1 MILKTLQLKNF
12 RKFKDAL
19 IEFPD
24 GITGVVGLNG
34 VGKSTLFEAI
44 AWVLYGPV
52 SARTSIDQIKRDGA
66 GPSEPCRVELEFIF
80 EDDTYRIVREMSG
93 KNLQASGTATV
104 NGGIAATGAETLTR
118 FIQRK
123 LGMDWKSFYTSLF
136 AKQKELNALSSMNP
150 SERRQLILRMLGI
163 DVVDDIIQEV
173 RIDAREK
180 KAMVE
185 KLQTD
190 LLDSTGRRK
199 QEVYQEELKAM
210 EQQRKDLAA
219 RIAEQKKLLQQK
231 GEELK
236 KRKQECDT
244 KKHEYET
251 ACKTK
256 EKLDEQKTLYE
267 KKQRLDQ
274 DVSTR
279 EDTIRHRVEALK
291 QHEGKLA
298 VFTSLKQDLR
308 TLETQQ
314 QKNADTLERMMKKEE
329 QLAVMIQRH
338 EEDIKDLTRKKHHI
352 EKLGPT
358 AKCPTCERVL
368 GPQHTTLLQAY
379 TKDLATQT
387 NELTKLL
394 GEVKARKTDVER
406 LSREKQALQ
415 KKGLFLHN
423 QEVEQGRLQAA
434 ASHLTQEIT
443 REQKEI
449 DRLKKES
456 QTLRLVTFDVK
467 QYDLVRATM
476 NESYRRY
483 QAALKT
489 LDDSKDAHQALMV
502 RQKEQEGEQNLLLQ
516 QRHQLEQHIKEQE
529 AAAKNLE
536 HEQKNAQHLGM
547 LTEVM
552 DSYRSYLISQ
562 IRPTLSQH
570 ASELLAELTD
580 GKYSEIELDED
591 YNLLV
596 YDQGSAYSIER
607 FSGGE
612 EDLAN
617 LCMRLA
623 ISEIITERAGSVFQ
637 FIILDEIFGSQ
648 DDNRKQN
655 IIKALNGFS
664 SKFRQI
670 FLITHVDDIK
680 QFTEHTIEVSEDDA
694 GVSTLSLV

>member
-1 MILKTLQLKNF
+1 MILKSLHLKNF
-12 RKFKDAL
+12 RKFKDTM

-24 GITGVVGLNG
+24 GITGVIGLNG
-34 VGKSTLFEAI
+34 AGKSTLFEAV

-66 GPSEPCRVELEFIF
+66 EPSDPCRVELEFIF
-80 EDDTYRIVREMSG
+80 EDDTYRVIREMSG

-104 NGGIAATGAETLTR
+104 NGNIAATGAETLTK

-163 DVVDDIIQEV
+163 DVVDDIIQEI
-173 RIDAREK
+173 RTDARDK
-180 KAMVE
+180 KTAVE
-185 KLQTD
+185 KLQAD
-190 LLDSTGRRK
+190 LLDDTGRSK
-199 QEVYQEELKAM
+199 KEVYQDQVQAL
-210 EQQRKDLAA
+210 EQQQKNLAV
-219 RIAEQKKLLQQK
+219 RIAEQKKQLQKK

-236 KRKQECDT
+236 KIKKECDT
-244 KKHEYET
+244 KKHEYERT
-251 ACKTK
+251 CKTK
-256 EKLDEQKTLYE
+256 EQLDEQKTLFE

-274 DVSTR
+274 ELNTR
-279 EDTIRHRVEALK
+279 EATFQQRTETLK
-291 QHEGKLA
+291 QQQVKLI
-298 VFTSLKQDLR
+298 VFTSLEKDLR
-308 TLETQQ
+308 TLEAQQ
-314 QKNADTLERMMKKEE
+314 QKNANAMENVMKKEE
-329 QLAVMIQRH
+329 QLIVMTQRH
-338 EEDIKDLTRKKHHI
+338 EQDIKDLTRKKNHI
-352 EKLGPT
+352 EKIGPT

-368 GPQHTTLLQAY
+368 GQQHTTLLQTY
-379 TKDLATQT
+379 NKDIATHK

-394 GEVKARKTDVER
+394 GEVKTIHTEAER

-415 KKGLFLHN
+415 KKGLYLHN

-434 ASHLTQEIT
+434 ASHLAQEIA
-443 REQKEI
+443 REQIEI

-456 QTLRLVTFDVK
+456 QVLRLVAFDEK
-467 QYDLVRATM
+467 QYELLRTNM
-476 NESYRRY
+476 NESYKFY
-483 QAALKT
+483 QVALKA
-489 LDDSKDAHQALMV
+489 LDSLKDANQTLMV
-502 RQKEQEGEQNLLLQ
+502 KQKEQEGERNLLLQ
-516 QRHQLEQHIKEQE
+516 QRQQLEQHIKEQE
-529 AAAKNLE
+529 VIAKNLE
-536 HEQKNAQHLGM
+536 REQKDAQRLGM

-562 IRPTLSQH
+562 IRPALSQH
-570 ASELLAELTD
+570 ASELFAELTD

-591 YNLLV
+591 YNLLL
-596 YDQGSAYSIER
+596 YDQGSAYGIER

-648 DDNRKQN
+648 DDIRKQN

-680 QFTEHTIEVSEDDA
+680 QYTEHTIEVTEDDA
-694 GVSTLSLV
+694 GVSNLSLV

>member
-1 MILKTLQLKNF
+1 MILKSLHLKNF
-12 RKFKDAL
+12 RKFKDAM

-34 VGKSTLFEAI
+34 VGKSTLFEAV

-66 GPSEPCRVELEFIF
+66 EPSDPCQVELEFIF
-80 EDDTYRIVREMSG
+80 EDDTYRVVREMSG

-104 NGGIAATGAETLTR
+104 NGSIAATGAETLTK

-163 DVVDDIIQEV
+163 DVVDDIIQEI
-173 RIDAREK
+173 RTDARDK
-180 KAMVE
+180 KTTVE
-185 KLQTD
+185 KLQAN
-190 LLDSTGRRK
+190 LLDDTGRSRK
-199 QEVYQEELKAM
+199 EVYQDQVQAL
-210 EQQRKDLAA
+210 EQQQKNLAV
-219 RIAEQKKLLQQK
+219 RIAEQKKQLQK
-231 GEELK
+231 KSEELK
-236 KRKQECDT
+236 KIKNECDT
-244 KKHEYET
+244 KKHEYERT
-251 ACKTK
+251 CKTK
-256 EKLDEQKTLYE
+256 EQVDEQKTLFE

-274 DVSTR
+274 ELNTR
-279 EDTIRHRVEALK
+279 EATFRQRTEALK
-291 QHEGKLA
+291 QQQVKLA
-298 VFTSLKQDLR
+298 VFTNLEKDLR
-308 TLETQQ
+308 TLEAQQ
-314 QKNADTLERMMKKEE
+314 QKNANALENVMKKEE
-329 QLAVMIQRH
+329 QLIVIIQRH
-338 EEDIKDLTRKKHHI
+338 EQDIKDLTRKKNHI
-352 EKLGPT
+352 EKIGPT

-368 GPQHTTLLQAY
+368 GQQHTTLLQTY
-379 TKDLATQT
+379 NKDIATHK

-394 GEVKARKTDVER
+394 DEVKTIHTDTER

-415 KKGLFLHN
+415 KKGLYLHN
-423 QEVEQGRLQAA
+423 QEVEQGRLQAT
-434 ASHLTQEIT
+434 ASHLAQEIA

-456 QTLRLVTFDVK
+456 QVLRLVAFDEK
-467 QYDLVRATM
+467 QYELLRTNM
-476 NESYRRY
+476 NESYKFY
-483 QAALKT
+483 QAALKAFDSLKDVNQT
-489 LDDSKDAHQALMV
+489 LIVK
-502 RQKEQEGEQNLLLQ
+502 QKEQEGEHNLLLQ
-516 QRHQLEQHIKEQE
+516 QRRQLEQHIKEQE
-529 AAAKNLE
+529 VIAKNLE
-536 HEQKNAQHLGM
+536 REQKDAQRLGM

-562 IRPTLSQH
+562 IRPALSQH
-570 ASELLAELTD
+570 ASELFAELTD

-591 YNLLV
+591 YNLLL
-596 YDQGSAYSIER
+596 YDQGSAYGIER

-648 DDNRKQN
+648 DDIRKQN
-655 IIKALNGFS
+655 IIRALNGFS

-680 QFTEHTIEVSEDDA
+680 QFTEHTIEVTEDDT
-694 GVSTLSLV
+694 GVSTISIV

>member
-1 MILKTLQLKNF
+1 MILKSLHLKNF
-12 RKFKDAL
+12 RKFKDAM

-34 VGKSTLFEAI
+34 VGKSTLFEAV

-66 GPSEPCRVELEFIF
+66 EPSDPCQVELEFIF
-80 EDDTYRIVREMSG
+80 EDDTYRVVREMSG

-104 NGGIAATGAETLTR
+104 NGSIAATGAETLTK

-163 DVVDDIIQEV
+163 DVVDDIIQEI
-173 RIDAREK
+173 RTDARDK
-180 KAMVE
+180 KTTVE
-185 KLQTD
+185 KLQAN
-190 LLDSTGRRK
+190 LLDDTGRSRK
-199 QEVYQEELKAM
+199 EVYQDQVQAL
-210 EQQRKDLAA
+210 EQQQKNLAV
-219 RIAEQKKLLQQK
+219 RIAEQKKQLQK
-231 GEELK
+231 KSEELK
-236 KRKQECDT
+236 KIKNECDT
-244 KKHEYET
+244 KKHEYERT
-251 ACKTK
+251 CKTK
-256 EKLDEQKTLYE
+256 EQVDEQKTLFE

-274 DVSTR
+274 ELNTR
-279 EDTIRHRVEALK
+279 EATFRQRTEALK
-291 QHEGKLA
+291 QQQVKLA
-298 VFTSLKQDLR
+298 VFTNLEKDLR
-308 TLETQQ
+308 TLEAQQ
-314 QKNADTLERMMKKEE
+314 QKNANALENVMKKEE
-329 QLAVMIQRH
+329 QLIVIIQRH
-338 EEDIKDLTRKKHHI
+338 EQDIKDLTRKKNHI
-352 EKLGPT
+352 EKIGPT

-368 GPQHTTLLQAY
+368 GQQHTTLLQTY
-379 TKDLATQT
+379 NKDIATHK

-394 GEVKARKTDVER
+394 DEVKTIHTDTER

-415 KKGLFLHN
+415 KKGLYLHN

-434 ASHLTQEIT
+434 ASHLAQEIA
-443 REQKEI
+443 REQIEI

-456 QTLRLVTFDVK
+456 QVLRLVAFDEK
-467 QYDLVRATM
+467 QYELLRTNM
-476 NESYRRY
+476 NESYKFY
-483 QAALKT
+483 QAALKAFDSLKDVNQT
-489 LDDSKDAHQALMV
+489 LIVK
-502 RQKEQEGEQNLLLQ
+502 QKEQEGEHNLLLQ
-516 QRHQLEQHIKEQE
+516 QRRQLEQHIKEQE
-529 AAAKNLE
+529 VIAKNLE
-536 HEQKNAQHLGM
+536 REQKDAQRLGM

-562 IRPTLSQH
+562 IRPALSQH
-570 ASELLAELTD
+570 ASELFAELTD

-591 YNLLV
+591 YNLLL
-596 YDQGSAYSIER
+596 YDQGSAYGIER

-648 DDNRKQN
+648 DDIRKQN
-655 IIKALNGFS
+655 IIRALNGFS

-680 QFTEHTIEVSEDDA
+680 QFTEHTIEVTEDDT
-694 GVSTLSLV
+694 GVSTISIV

>member
-274 DVSTR
+274 DESTR

-467 QYDLVRATM
+467 QYELVRATM

>member
-1 MILKTLQLKNF
+1 MILKTLRLKNF
-12 RKFKDAL
+12 RKFRDVT

-24 GITGVVGLNG
+24 GIIGVVGLNG

-52 SARTSIDQIKRDGA
+52 SARTSIDQIKRDRA
-66 GPSEPCRVELEFIF
+66 ESSDPCRVELEFVF
-80 EDDTYRIVREMSG
+80 EDDTYRVVREMSG
-93 KNLQASGTATV
+93 KSLQASGTATV
-104 NGGIAATGAETLTR
+104 NGSVAATGAETLTK

-173 RIDAREK
+173 RTDAREK
-180 KAMVE
+180 KAVVE
-185 KLQTD
+185 KLQAD
-190 LLDSTGRRK
+190 LLTDTGRTK
-199 QEVYQEELKAM
+199 LEAFLDELHTV
-210 EQQRKDLAA
+210 EQQHKDLEK
-219 RIAEQKKLLQQK
+219 RISEQKKQLQK
-231 GEELK
+231 KSEEIK
-236 KRKQECDT
+236 KVKLECDT

-251 ACKTK
+251 TCRTK
-256 EKLDEQKTLYE
+256 EKSDEQKTLFE

-274 DVSTR
+274 ELKTR
-279 EDTIRHRVEALK
+279 EETARQCAVALK
-291 QHEGKLA
+291 EHQAKLA
-298 VFTSLKQDLR
+298 AFNSLGQDLR
-308 TLETQQ
+308 VLEAQQ
-314 QKNADTLERMMKKEE
+314 QKNTEASEKTMKKEE
-329 QLAVMIQRH
+329 QLLIMIRRC
-338 EEDIKDLTRKKHHI
+338 EEDIRDLTRKKNHI

-368 GPQHTTLLQAY
+368 GQQHTTLLQTY
-379 TKDLATQT
+379 DKDLVIQSA
-387 NELTKLL
+387 ERAKLL
-394 GEVKARKTDVER
+394 SEAKARRTDGER
-406 LSREKQALQ
+406 LAREKQALQ
-415 KKGLFLHN
+415 KKALYLHN
-423 QEVEQGRLQAA
+423 QEVEQGRLQATI
-434 ASHLTQEIT
+434 SRLVQEIG

-456 QTLRLVTFDVK
+456 HALQHVSFDAK
-467 QYDLVRATM
+467 QYDQVRTTM
-476 NESYRRY
+476 NKLYALY
-483 QAALKT
+483 QKALEA
-489 LDDSKDAHQALMV
+489 LDTHKDAQQALIV
-502 RQKEQEGEQNLLLQ
+502 AQKEQEGALNLLLQ
-516 QRHQLEQHIKEQE
+516 RQRLLEQHIKEQE

-536 HEQKNAQHLGM
+536 HEQKDAQQLVM

-552 DSYRSYLISQ
+552 DSYRTYLISQ

-570 ASELLAELTD
+570 ASELFAELTD

-596 YDQGSAYSIER
+596 YDQGVAYGIER

-617 LCMRLA
+617 LCIRLA

-648 DDNRKQN
+648 DDIRRQN
-655 IIKALNGFS
+655 IIKALSSFS

-680 QFTEHTIEVSEDDA
+680 QFTEHTIEVVEDDA
-694 GVSTLSLV
+694 GVSTLLVE